1 MPPPRRLGADG
12 VPLPPRELMQRVSQ
26 LNPDDP
32 QQQALA
38 EMAPEFDP
46 RDLERTWLTLG
57 RGARTWLLE
66 VAGADFSLEGKR
78 VLDFGCGVGATLR
91 HFLDLA
97 DSTELHGC
105 DIHEPSI
112 EWLRANLSPP
122 LHVITNGEVP
132 PLAYPDEHFDVI
144 WGISVF
150 SHVVHHWSEWLLEL
164 HRILKPD
171 GRLILSY
178 MGKGSATLLAGPP
191 WHDDWDDDRIGR
203 NVLALGNPWDWGG
216 PVAFH
221 SEWWLRAHWGRA
233 FRILRLVAPSVGQ
246 AVAVMEKRVVELVP
260 DDLERDEPGEP
271 RELAARRHN
280 LRQLATELA
289 HYQTRSAR
297 LDRLESSR
305 SWRLTAP
312 LRAVA
317 KLARGR
323 DGTSL

>member
-1 MPPPRRLGADG
+1 MDSPPHLDAER

-26 LNPDDP
+26 LNPEDP
-32 QQQALA
+32 VQQELA
-38 EMAPEFDP
+38 RTAPEFDP
-46 RDLERTWLTLG
+46 NDLERTWLTLG
-57 RGARTWLLE
+57 RGARTWLLD
-66 VAGADFSLEGKR
+66 VAGDDFSLENKR

-122 LHVITNGEVP
+122 LHVVTNDEAP
-132 PLAYPDEHFDVI
+132 PLAYPDEHFDLI

-150 SHVVHHWSEWLLEL
+150 SHIVHHWSEWLLEL
-164 HRILKPD
+164 HRILKPE

-178 MGKGSATLLAGPP
+178 VGSGYSTLLAGQP
-191 WHDDWDDDRIGR
+191 WYDEWDDDRIGR
-203 NVLALGNPWDWGG
+203 NVVALGNPWDWGG
-216 PVAFH
+216 PLAFH
-221 SEWWLRAHWGRA
+221 SQWWLRAHWGRA
-233 FRILRLVAPSVGQ
+233 FRILRLLDPPVGQ
-246 AVAVMEKRVVELVP
+246 GVAVMDKRRVELEP

-280 LRQLATELA
+280 LRQLAAELE

-297 LDRLESSR
+297 LDGLESSR

-312 LRAVA
+312 LRAAA

-323 DGTSL
+323 RSRDS